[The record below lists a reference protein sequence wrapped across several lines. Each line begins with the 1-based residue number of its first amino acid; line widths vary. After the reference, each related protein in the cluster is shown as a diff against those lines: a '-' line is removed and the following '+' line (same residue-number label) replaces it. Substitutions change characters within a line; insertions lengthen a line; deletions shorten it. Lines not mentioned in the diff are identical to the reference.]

1 MAKPLIIV
9 ESPAKT
15 RTLKAFLRNEY
26 EVEASMGHVRDLPK
40 HDLGVDTA
48 HSFKPTYVTIP
59 ERRTV
64 LSKLEAA
71 ASKADQVYLAT
82 DPDREGEAI
91 AWHLVQALGLKGAKR
106 IAFNEI
112 TRRAV
117 EEALDHPHD
126 LDEQLVDAQQA
137 RRVLDRLVGYKLS
150 PLLWSKVKK
159 NLSAGRVQSVA
170 VRLICDREREIQA
183 FVSEEYW
190 SITAELTKLDEQKP
204 FFAKLVEKDDK
215 KLKPSS
221 EDETNQILADLEG
234 ATYGVKDVT
243 ERAQKRNPAAP
254 FITST
259 LQQEASR
266 KLGFSN
272 KKTMSTAQSLYEG
285 IELGGEGHVGL
296 ITYMRTDSTRVAGE
310 AIAQAREFIESEYGK
325 NYLPSSPRQYKS
337 KKSAQD
343 AHEAIRPTSV
353 FRKPDD
359 LSGHLTKDQWALYKL
374 IWQRFLASQM
384 ESASLKLTTAD
395 IAAKEY
401 VFRATSTSVTFPGF
415 MTLYTEGRDNGNGDE
430 EGENRQL
437 PKLGKGEVL
446 RLLGLVPK
454 QHWTE
459 PPPRYNQAT
468 LVKTLE
474 EKGIGRPSTYASI
487 ISTIQDRE
495 YVILHERKFMPTE
508 LGFTVTDLL
517 VKHFPDVMDVQFTAG
532 METKLDKIEEGDL
545 DWVNVLSE
553 FWGPFQSSLESAKEH
568 MESVKKPPRET
579 DEKCP
584 NCGKPL
590 VIREG
595 RFGPFLSCSGYPKC
609 KTVVSKGLGEPCPM
623 PGCGGTM
630 VESGGRNY
638 KCSNAPSCAYTSR
651 ANGDENG
658 ESASGAVTDQ
668 VCPNCGKPL
677 VIRESKYG
685 PFLSCSGYPKC
696 KTIVSKG
703 LGEPCPMPDCGGTMV
718 ESGGRN
724 YKCSNAPSCAY
735 TSRANGA
742 AAEGSGGSSSGEAT
756 DQVCPKCGKP
766 LLKRKG
772 RYGEFLGCSGY
783 PKCKTIVKIPKDE
796 APKVPA

>member
-1 MAKPLIIV
+1 
-9 ESPAKT
+9 
-15 RTLKAFLRNEY
+15 
-26 EVEASMGHVRDLPK
+26 
-40 HDLGVDTA
+40 
-48 HSFKPTYVTIP
+48 
-59 ERRTV
+59 
-64 LSKLEAA
+64 
-71 ASKADQVYLAT
+71 
-82 DPDREGEAI
+82 
-91 AWHLVQALGLKGAKR
+91 
-106 IAFNEI
+106 
-112 TRRAV
+112 
-117 EEALDHPHD
+117 
-126 LDEQLVDAQQA
+126 
-137 RRVLDRLVGYKLS
+137 
-150 PLLWSKVKK
+150 
-159 NLSAGRVQSVA
+159 
-170 VRLICDREREIQA
+170 
-183 FVSEEYW
+183 
-190 SITAELTKLDEQKP
+190 
-204 FFAKLVEKDDK
+204 
-215 KLKPSS
+215 
-221 EDETNQILADLEG
+221 
-234 ATYGVKDVT
+234 
-243 ERAQKRNPAAP
+243 
-254 FITST
+254 
-259 LQQEASR
+259 
-266 KLGFSN
+266 
-272 KKTMSTAQSLYEG
+272 
-285 IELGGEGHVGL
+285 
-296 ITYMRTDSTRVAGE
+296 MRTDSTRVAGE

-325 NYLPSSPRQYKS
+325 DYLPSSPRQYKS

-401 VFRATSTSVTFPGF
+401 LFRATSTSVTFPGF
-415 MTLYTEGRDNGNGDE
+415 MTLYTEGKDNGNGDE

-495 YVILHERKFMPTE
+495 YVVLHERKFMPTE

-532 METKLDKIEEGDL
+532 METKLDEIEDGDL

-590 VIREG
+590 VIRE
-595 RFGPFLSCSGYPKC
+595 
-609 KTVVSKGLGEPCPM
+609 
-623 PGCGGTM
+623 
-630 VESGGRNY
+630 
-638 KCSNAPSCAYTSR
+638 
-651 ANGDENG
+651 
-658 ESASGAVTDQ
+658 
-668 VCPNCGKPL
+668 
-677 VIRESKYG
+677 SKYG

-703 LGEPCPMPDCGGTMV
+703 LGETCPIPDCGGTMV
-718 ESGGRN
+718 EVKPGGR
-724 YKCSNAPSCAY
+724 KLRCSNSPTCKY
-735 TSRANGA
+735 TSIRNGEN
-742 AAEGSGGSSSGEAT
+742 AEENGERPSGEVT
-756 DQVCPKCGKP
+756 DQVCPECGKP
-766 LLKRKG
+766 LIKRTG

-783 PKCKTIVKIPKDE
+783 PKCRHIVNLPKQEGAEGAASEKSAPEEIMPCPVEGCDGTIVRKKSRFGDFYACNRYPKCKHSLGGTPLDRKCPQCGSVLVDKQYRGRSQGVKCSSETCDYKEAARDDE
-796 APKVPA
+796 AVKAGVS